1 MTPLQLIT
9 AAGLLAFAAVS
20 APGGIIDEIRFG
32 VAASEQAHHFA
43 GEQSRL
49 LTGGLG
55 EPARRLLAP
64 AGGGWEGGSMD
75 FTLKVDPEL
84 PNYVTVRFWGSDA
97 TRNVLAMDC
106 DGKQVGYRH
115 LGDVDLLDIGG
126 ELAAFPGRFI
136 YVTTPLPVGMTR
148 EKTTVDLQI
157 RSTGPMWA
165 YGKDFEQFQKNMTEP
180 SRGIYRAY
188 THTDT
193 CFIPPPDE
201 TQGTA
206 VAAPPVRTAPGPE
219 VMEQLKNRVNGTANG
234 LLKSAA
240 PLNEM
245 QMEFLARA
253 YFVTWTPANRNPK
266 VVAQVVKGMDALCAA
281 WRKHPDLMHDDPS
294 TPNPGWFE
302 FGPAGH
308 AVSLLGDELSPL
320 LGAQISLGGNLISRR
335 TAWADLLVAGRDW
348 HRHHRR
354 LYTNQTMINDTTIYE
369 CNRGLEVIDP
379 AQALTEDA
387 VRRYFYESVALEPW
401 RDSDGHPTWQV
412 GTNYWQLTA
421 KHLTKELGY
430 VGYYGE
436 VLDWVTSI
444 YNATRSAPG
453 LPGDQKIKAQ
463 LEKIAAARAVFRY
476 PGVDE
481 DGFRA
486 MLIEAVVGWRD
497 TDHYPGNVAYAE
509 RATWDASPL
518 YAAAATLNPAAIG
531 YVQQMFADG
540 QFFISLKRQMEQ
552 AGSLRVTAGLL
563 DVPAEYARLTAQPP
577 VAARLPMTPGQPDF
591 VFSDEEDGVVAVKHG
606 DEILYASLYW
616 RAHHA
621 VNYLARVH
629 YTTPTVDR
637 IAVVRESAEF
647 TPSGLTYTR
656 PDNIGGATPGGVHY
670 PGLRHSAEAGE
681 QLPIVQ
687 QPPGVSIRPGE
698 ESVYAGKADFYTLRY
713 GDYLIG
719 MNLSKGKTFVLPT
732 PAGISSA
739 KELVSGKTVVL
750 EAPVKVGPQAT
761 VVLWLKP

>member
-1 MTPLQLIT
+1 
-9 AAGLLAFAAVS
+9 
-20 APGGIIDEIRFG
+20 
-32 VAASEQAHHFA
+32 
-43 GEQSRL
+43 
-49 LTGGLG
+49 
-55 EPARRLLAP
+55 
-64 AGGGWEGGSMD
+64 
-75 FTLKVDPEL
+75 
-84 PNYVTVRFWGSDA
+84 
-97 TRNVLAMDC
+97 
-106 DGKQVGYRH
+106 
-115 LGDVDLLDIGG
+115 
-126 ELAAFPGRFI
+126 
-136 YVTTPLPVGMTR
+136 
-148 EKTTVDLQI
+148 
-157 RSTGPMWA
+157 MWA
-165 YGKDFEQFQKNMTEP
+165 YGRDFARFQKDMTEP

-188 THTDT
+188 THTDS
-193 CFIPPPDE
+193 CFVPPADE
-201 TQGTA
+201 KQGEA
-206 VAAPPVRTAPGPE
+206 LAAAPVRTSPGPE
-219 VMEQLKNRVNGTANG
+219 VMEQLKARVNGTAKG

-253 YFVTWTPANRNPK
+253 YYVQWTPACRNPK
-266 VVAQVVKGMDALCAA
+266 VVAQVVKGMDALYAA
-281 WRKHPDLMHDDPS
+281 WRKNPDLVHDDPS

-308 AVSLLGDELSPL
+308 AVSLLGEQVTAL
-320 LGAQISLGGNLISRR
+320 LDTQISVGGSLVSRR
-335 TAWADLLVAGRDW
+335 AAWAELLVAGRDW

-369 CNRGLEVIDP
+369 CNRGLEAVDP
-379 AQALTEDA
+379 AQALTEAA

-401 RDSDGHPTWQV
+401 RDSDGQPTWKV
-412 GTNYWQLTA
+412 GTNYWQLTD

-444 YNATRSAPG
+444 YNATRPAPG
-453 LPGDQKIKAQ
+453 LPGDEKIKAQ

-476 PGVDE
+476 PGTDE

-518 YAAAATLNPAAIG
+518 YAAAATLDPESVG
-531 YVQQMFADG
+531 HVQQMFADG

-563 DVPAEYARLTAQPP
+563 EVPDEYALLTARPP

-591 VFSDEEDGVVAVKHG
+591 VFSDEEDGVVAVKNG
-606 DEILYASLYW
+606 DEILYTSLYW

-621 VNYLARVH
+621 VNHLARVH
-629 YTTPTVDR
+629 YTTPTMDR
-637 IAVVRESAEF
+637 IAVVRETAEF

-670 PGLRHSAEAGE
+670 PGGRHSAEAGE
-681 QLPIVQ
+681 QLPIVRP
-687 QPPGVSIRPGE
+687 PPGVSIRPGE
-698 ESVYAGKADFYTLRY
+698 ESVYAGKADFYTLHY

-719 MNLSKGKTFVLPT
+719 MNLSTDKTFELP
-732 PAGISSA
+732 PSAGAGPA
-739 KELVSGKTVVL
+739 KELVSGKTV
-750 EAPVKVGPQAT
+750 APDAPLKVGPHST